1 MLHFRQPPK
10 HIPNIRLGN
19 CFFLKITVKNSKSLE
34 LQKKNT
40 GGH

>member
-1 MLHFRQPPK
+1 MLHFRQPRK
-10 HIPNIRLGN
+10 LIPNNRLRN
-19 CFFLKITVKNSKSLE
+19 CFFMKITVKNPKILE